1 MTVEQKLSN
10 LETAYLNWSIKEN
23 GRCIDSG
30 YIWWE
35 REKDCQEWSTKERTY
50 VPMSTTKTLRIMRDW
65 VRTQKSFSK

>member
-10 LETAYLNWSIKEN
+10 LETAYIKWSEKEN
-23 GRCIDSG
+23 GFEDAG

-50 VPMSTTKTLRIMRDW
+50 VPMSATKTLRIMRGW
-65 VRTQKSFSK
+65 VKRQKSFS